1 MAALLELSRGIDWLS
16 ARIGKVCDYLV
27 LIVCLISAG
36 NAIMRYA
43 FNQPFVGAYEVT
55 EKYLMIAAIFLGFPY
70 AYRGGA
76 FIRVTFLVDML
87 PAMLKRAANWF
98 GYLVSV
104 ACCGLLLYATGLQAW
119 QALGDDTTLA
129 TLPIRVGPSQA
140 LVPLGFLG
148 LLILMIL
155 DLRGVGSGE
164 ALLFTQESPA
174 ESS

>member
-1 MAALLELSRGIDWLS
+1 MHLLERTL
-16 ARIGKVCDYLV
+16 IGLA
-27 LIVCLISAG
+27 IVAT
-36 NAIMRYA
+36 AIMMVMTSGDALMRYA

-76 FIRVTFLVDML
+76 FIRVTFLVDMM
-87 PAMLKRAANWF
+87 PAAMKRAAHWF
-98 GYLVSV
+98 AYLVSI

-119 QALGDDTTLA
+119 QAIGDNTTLA

-140 LVPLGFLG
+140 LVPLGFLC
-148 LLILMIL
+148 LLLLMLL
-155 DLRGVGSGE
+155 DMRRVGSGE
-164 ALLFTQESPA
+164 AQLFAQDNPT